1 MGLCSGH
8 GLARGS
14 ALQMEG
20 PLMHADQG
28 AEGEGFEPP
37 GPRGP
42 PVFKTGA
49 FDQALPPLRG
59 VISMLLIPHTH
70 RCVGFNTGMDQD

>member
-1 MGLCSGH
+1 MGLCSGSD
-8 GLARGS
+8 LARGS

-20 PLMHADQG
+20 SLMHADQG

-49 FDQALPPLRG
+49 FDQALPPLRMIFG
-59 VISMLLIPHTH
+59 LQTPLSDA
-70 RCVGFNTGMDQD
+70 NT